1 MERYFK
7 ITEIPESEFVKKT
20 GERWIGVQTYGVLDI
35 GVDCDMTSRM
45 VVELEDLE
53 WINKKAGRPVQDVTN
68 GGQSRVNAR
77 RSTSKGLLP
86 VRL

>member
-1 MERYFK
+1 MFEKPQKKRLPIDKEFLNMERYFK

-53 WINKKAGRPVQDVTN
+53 
-68 GGQSRVNAR
+68 
-77 RSTSKGLLP
+77 
-86 VRL
+86 

>member
-1 MERYFK
+1 MFEKPQKKRLPIDKEFLNMERYFK

-20 GERWIGVQTYGVLDI
+20 GARWIGVQTYGVLDDSIYI

-53 WINKKAGRPVQDVTN
+53 
-68 GGQSRVNAR
+68 
-77 RSTSKGLLP
+77 
-86 VRL
+86 

>member
-20 GERWIGVQTYGVLDI
+20 GERWIGVQTYGVLDDSIYI

-53 WINKKAGRPVQDVTN
+53 WPCKIWEVNVFFLLSGILKPKKLTF
-68 GGQSRVNAR
+68 
-77 RSTSKGLLP
+77 
-86 VRL
+86 

>member
-7 ITEIPESEFVKKT
+7 ITEIPESEFVRKT
-20 GERWIGVQTYGVLDI
+20 GERWIGVQTYGVLDDSIYI

-53 WINKKAGRPVQDVTN
+53 
-68 GGQSRVNAR
+68 
-77 RSTSKGLLP
+77 
-86 VRL
+86 